1 MIEAKGRP
9 IIHKLDDPTGI
20 GKSRARCLR
29 EMKRRIADIQP
40 QVTELIK
47 RTLEQ
52 SLVEVVQVNEV
63 VLEPKAHI
71 INRADYVYQIS
82 PDRLSM
88 VDKLIKN
95 IIYRNLLGL
104 EDTLWSAQWWFNT
117 YTRQAVEQGYRD
129 SLQTAQNLSPA
140 VTVGQELSA
149 EIRTL
154 DYEQILNQ
162 PYYRRRLENVYGRT
176 FNGMVGF
183 SDESAKNLS
192 GILSRAITSGV
203 GYRSVSKEVAQ
214 SFDDMS
220 GYRALRIVRTELN
233 KATTDAYMENTKDL
247 NRDVFSKG
255 GFRVAVMH
263 LSALA
268 FNTRKTHAQRHGKVS
283 TPEEQAEWWDSGTE
297 RLNCQCSVTDVLV
310 DIETG
315 EVLQTALH
323 KKAVEQGEEYFA
335 KIDATKKES
344 K

>member
-29 EMKRRIADIQP
+29 EMRKRIADIKP

-129 SLQTAQNLSPA
+129 SLQTAQNLSPT

-176 FNGMVGF
+176 FNSMVGF

-203 GYRSVSKEVAQ
+203 GYRSVAKEVAQ

-233 KATTDAYMENTKDL
+233 KATTDAYMTNTEDL
-247 NRDVFSKG
+247 NRDVYSKG
-255 GFRVAVMH
+255 DFEVAVMH
-263 LSALA
+263 LSAL
-268 FNTRKTHAQRHGKVS
+268 TDKSRPTHMARTGLIFTPAEQRD
-283 TPEEQAEWWDSGTE
+283 WWDSGTN
-297 RLNCQCSVTDVLV
+297 RINCLCTAV
-310 DIETG
+310 DILRVKSTG
-315 EVLQTALH
+315 EVLQTSLH
-323 KKAVEQGEEYFA
+323 KKAVEQRKDRLGE
-335 KIDATKKES
+335 
-344 K
+344 